1 MCSRS
6 VSGKPLPTIYSVY
19 VMTVERCCPPTASDP
34 QQWKAGSLGQTVG
47 AFERT
52 GTQSSH
58 LLPDGTNA

>member
-1 MCSRS
+1 
-6 VSGKPLPTIYSVY
+6 
-19 VMTVERCCPPTASDP
+19 MTVERCCPPTASDP